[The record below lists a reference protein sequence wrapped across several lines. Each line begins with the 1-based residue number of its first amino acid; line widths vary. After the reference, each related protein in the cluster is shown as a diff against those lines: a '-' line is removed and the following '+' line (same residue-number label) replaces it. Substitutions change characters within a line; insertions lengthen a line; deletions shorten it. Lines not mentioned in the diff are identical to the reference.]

1 LGLVYLQKIAGRRT
15 LFLISLSTL
24 TILNLGLAVSMIF
37 SHVLASIFIMCI
49 YMAVYG
55 ASYIAPVWSY
65 PTEIVPAKQ
74 STIPNIVQWL
84 SLAISTL
91 VPPLITGSMPNSNPY
106 PIFIFYGIY
115 TFIGF
120 IHVFK
125 MLKEPDGKSYYEII
139 QSFK

>member
-1 LGLVYLQKIAGRRT
+1 
-15 LFLISLSTL
+15 
-24 TILNLGLAVSMIF
+24 
-37 SHVLASIFIMCI
+37 
-49 YMAVYG
+49 MAVYG